1 MGNTPQRP
9 GMLAVDLLNVIRK
22 VQHMVMRPLFTL
34 LFYVFALLFYLYRH
48 YRYFIA
54 CLASGN

>member
-34 LFYVFALLFYLYRH
+34 LFYVFALLFFTCIVITVILSH
-48 YRYFIA
+48 V
-54 CLASGN
+54 

>member
-34 LFYVFALLFYLYRH
+34 LFYVFALLFLLVSSLPLFYRM
-48 YRYFIA
+48 F
-54 CLASGN
+54 SKW